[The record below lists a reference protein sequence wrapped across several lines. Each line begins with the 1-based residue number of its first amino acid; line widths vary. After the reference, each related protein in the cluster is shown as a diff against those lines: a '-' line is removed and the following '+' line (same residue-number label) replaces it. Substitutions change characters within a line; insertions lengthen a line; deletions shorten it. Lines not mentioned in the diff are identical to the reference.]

1 MIWFH
6 YHIAGFFAGFILD
19 LLLGDPVWL
28 PHPIRGIGRLI
39 SWLEGWL
46 YPREAE
52 RKPQQEQRRG
62 LLLVILVLAVTGL
75 AAAAVL
81 GAGYLLH
88 PMAGCLLESIMTWQ
102 ILAVKGLK
110 QESRKVYDRLKEG
123 DLEKARA
130 AVSMIVGRDTD
141 QLDQAGIIRAAV
153 ETVAENTSDG
163 AIAPMLYLAV
173 GSPVL
178 GFLYKAVNTMDSM
191 LGYKNDRYLHFGRA
205 AALLDDMVN
214 YIPARCSAWLMI
226 AACAF
231 SGEEYDAVRAAAV
244 FKRDRYKHA
253 SPNSAQTESVCAGAL
268 GIRLAGNAS
277 YFGKV
282 VEKPSIGDAEREVE
296 AQDILRA
303 QHLLYA
309 SAWLC
314 QLLCLLAGT
323 VIGILLLSAAGSGW

>member
-19 LLLGDPVWL
+19 LLLGDPAWL

-39 SWLEGWL
+39 GWLEGWL
-46 YPREAE
+46 YPEGAE
-52 RKPQQEQRRG
+52 RKPRQEQRRG
-62 LLLVILVLAVTGL
+62 LLLVSLVLAVTGL

-173 GSPVL
+173 GGPVL
-178 GFLYKAVNTMDSM
+178 GLLYKAVNTMDSM

-231 SGEEYDAVRAAAV
+231 SGKEYDAVRAAAV

-282 VEKPSIGDAEREVE
+282 VEKPSIGDAEREAK

-314 QLLCLLAGT
+314 QLLCLLTGII
-323 VIGILLLSAAGSGW
+323 IGILLLPAGSGW